1 MTNNYRFEV
10 DNKFQQKLLFIYN
23 ALENGWEIKKSGN
36 KYILKKEN
44 NEDKE
49 VYLDNYLDKFIKTL
63 LLGF

>member
-44 NEDKE
+44 NEDKQ

>member
-1 MTNNYRFEV
+1 MTNNYIFEV

-36 KYILKKEN
+36 KYIFKKEN
-44 NEDKE
+44 NKDKE
-49 VYLDNYLDKFIKTL
+49 VYLDSYHDKFVKTL

>member
-1 MTNNYRFEV
+1 MTNNYIFEV
-10 DNKFQQKLLFIYN
+10 DNKFQQKLLLIYN

-36 KYILKKEN
+36 KYFFKKEN
-44 NEDKE
+44 NQDRE

>member
-1 MTNNYRFEV
+1 MTNNYIFEV

-23 ALENGWEIKKSGN
+23 ALENGWEIKKLVN
-36 KYILKKEN
+36 KYIFKKEN

>member
-49 VYLDNYLDKFIKTL
+49 VCLDNYLDKFIKTL

>member
-1 MTNNYRFEV
+1 MTNNYIFEV

-23 ALENGWEIKKSGN
+23 ALENGWEIKKLGN
-36 KYILKKEN
+36 KYIFKKEN

-63 LLGF
+63 LLGL

>member
-1 MTNNYRFEV
+1 MTNNYTFEV

-23 ALENGWEIKKSGN
+23 ALENGWEIKKIGS
-36 KYILKKEN
+36 KYIFKKEN

>member
-1 MTNNYRFEV
+1 MINNYIFEV
-10 DNKFQQKLLFIYN
+10 DNKFQQKLLFIHN

-36 KYILKKEN
+36 KYIFKKEN
-44 NEDKE
+44 NKDKE

>member
-1 MTNNYRFEV
+1 MTNNYIFEV

-63 LLGF
+63 LLGL

>member
-1 MTNNYRFEV
+1 MTNNYTFEV

>member
-1 MTNNYRFEV
+1 MTNNYIFEV

-23 ALENGWEIKKSGN
+23 ALENGWEIKKLGN
-36 KYILKKEN
+36 KYIFKKEN